1 MFSIHYNSLII
12 SCKEKGKNSQR
23 LSKIKSFVDKCYW
36 EVITY
41 PWEKDDWNKIR
52 KKSNRFNRMLKI
64 YPTYVSKS
72 KSNLEKE
79 MDLLMIPNRKGWHYL
94 AVKRIICNIKRNKD
108 KTPRWLLMDELPS
121 FFRK

>member
-1 MFSIHYNSLII
+1 MIETKF
-12 SCKEKGKNSQR
+12 E
-23 LSKIKSFVDKCYW
+23 
-36 EVITY
+36 
-41 PWEKDDWNKIR
+41 

-72 KSNLEKE
+72 KSNLKKE

-94 AVKRIICNIKRNKD
+94 AVKRIICIIKRNKD